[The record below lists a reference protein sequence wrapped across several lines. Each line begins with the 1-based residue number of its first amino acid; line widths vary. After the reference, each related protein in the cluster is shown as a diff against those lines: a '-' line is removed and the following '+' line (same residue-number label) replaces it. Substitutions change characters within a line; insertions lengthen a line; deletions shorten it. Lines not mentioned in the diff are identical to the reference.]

1 MRSLSVALH
10 LPAQNQ
16 RGNRSHVEKFKRGF
30 YVKAKNSRFHT
41 TNQKVLQLA
50 LAEKQ
55 AQTPGMTQALEE
67 QIAHLTRTVE
77 ELSDVVAKQD
87 NELRAISEI
96 VEALAQRTRTREADG
111 GGGIVLGDE
120 RPPHY

>member
-1 MRSLSVALH
+1 MGSLSVALH

-16 RGNRSHVEKFKRGF
+16 RGNRSQLEKFKRGF
-30 YVKAKNSRFHT
+30 YVKAKNNRFHT
-41 TNQKVLQLA
+41 TNRAVLQLA

-55 AQTPGMTQALEE
+55 AQTPLMTQALEE

>member
-10 LPAQNQ
+10 LPAQIQ
-16 RGNRSHVEKFKRGF
+16 RGNRSHAEKFKRNCC
-30 YVKAKNSRFHT
+30 VKAKNSRFHT
-41 TNQKVLQLA
+41 TNQAVLQLA

-87 NELRAISEI
+87 HELRAIAEI
-96 VEALAQRTRTREADG
+96 VEALAQRNRTREADDR
-111 GGGIVLGDE
+111 GGIILGDE

>member
-1 MRSLSVALH
+1 MRSLSVTLH

-16 RGNRSHVEKFKRGF
+16 RGNRSQLEKFKRSF

-41 TNQKVLQLA
+41 TNQAVLQLA

-55 AQTPGMTQALEE
+55 AQTPLMTQALEE